1 MNATS
6 KKFRVE
12 YDILTR
18 TGFRPMPAK
27 NFTSPSAVSRWRNS
41 NPVNVIRITE
51 VNG

>member
-27 NFTSPSAVSRWRNS
+27 TFASLSAVSRWRNR
-41 NPVNVIRITE
+41 NPVNVVRITE